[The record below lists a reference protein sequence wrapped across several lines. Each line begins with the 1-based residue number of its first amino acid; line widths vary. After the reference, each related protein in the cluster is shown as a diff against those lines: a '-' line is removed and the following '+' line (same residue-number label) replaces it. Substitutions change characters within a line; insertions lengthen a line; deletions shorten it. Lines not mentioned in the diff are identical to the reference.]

1 MKLKRIRQT
10 VAILSILAVTSLFL
24 DFTGVAHVWFGWMA
38 KIQSLPALL
47 ALNVGVI
54 IALIVA
60 TLLFG
65 RIYCSVIC
73 PLGIMQDGFG
83 FLGQKARK
91 PEKQIQLFKAKKCA
105 SFWQD
110 RSHGHGFDCRYWG
123 SRGTLGAI

>member
-65 RIYCSVIC
+65 RIYGPSRNYGAFVKT
-73 PLGIMQDGFG
+73 GRM
-83 FLGQKARK
+83 
-91 PEKQIQLFKAKKCA
+91 KC
-105 SFWQD
+105 
-110 RSHGHGFDCRYWG
+110 
-123 SRGTLGAI
+123 